1 MIAAAEPISP
11 ELVLVSDDLRVAA
24 ISALAEGLAYTPSS
38 GLRLTPGGG
47 LDSTEADS
55 PSRRSFVTDVVIYLG
70 WHLAVGTVLGLG
82 VVSAIALTLI
92 VLSMLG

>member
-24 ISALAEGLAYTPSS
+24 VSALAEVPVIHTLVRHSADP
-38 GLRLTPGGG
+38 RG

-55 PSRRSFVTDVVIYLG
+55 PSRRSFVTDVVIYSG
-70 WHLAVGTVLGLG
+70 WHLAGAWVWRY
-82 VVSAIALTLI
+82 
-92 VLSMLG
+92 